1 MLFPSLDG
9 DFKNFFLAGTLK
21 NKSLTIIVVPSGI
34 PASSNTHSLPPS
46 TTYLV
51 PIKSVLVFVRNS
63 ILLTALMLDK
73 ASPLKPRLVTEIKS
87 STLFIFD
94 TKSIF
99 FQFCS

>member
-1 MLFPSLDG
+1 MCSISSVMLFPSLDG

-63 ILLTALMLDK
+63 TLPTALMLDK
-73 ASPLKPRLVTEIKS
+73 ASPLNPRLVTEIKS
-87 STLFIFD
+87 SKLFIFYVA
-94 TKSIF
+94 
-99 FQFCS
+99 